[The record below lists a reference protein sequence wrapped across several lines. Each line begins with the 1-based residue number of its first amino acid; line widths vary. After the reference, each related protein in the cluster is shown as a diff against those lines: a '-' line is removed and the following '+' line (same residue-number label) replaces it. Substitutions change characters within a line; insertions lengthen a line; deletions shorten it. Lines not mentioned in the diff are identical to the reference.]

1 MCSSARRYPE
11 DRQVKRRDPA
21 ASLPLDHGV
30 RRTDCKRECANED
43 ARSFSTPP
51 YCPAFG
57 REIHAA
63 DRKTRRGETDR
74 PPVSPEFVTRVRAL
88 MKLMPGEAARLCGRR
103 EVFSAKVRPDDQAV
117 IRRAQQC
124 FTTTEKFSR
133 TRCRAAVSV
142 VDSWPLTQTP
152 YTLRRRI
159 KPTATIAI
167 TVTRA
172 QNFAN
177 SSPCRV

>member
-21 ASLPLDHGV
+21 ASLPLAHGV

-43 ARSFSTPP
+43 ARNLSTPP
-51 YCPAFG
+51 CCLASG
-57 REIHAA
+57 QEIHAA

-74 PPVSPEFVTRVRAL
+74 PPVSPEFVTRVRVL

-142 VDSWPLTQTP
+142 VDSWGLTQTP